1 MSTRLSANH
10 EVLDCDWAEARRR
23 CLALAM
29 RQLRSR
35 EDAEEVVQEALM
47 RGWRH
52 AESCRNR
59 RNPISWLMTITRRE
73 CARLGR
79 RRSERREAGL
89 EACGER
95 SDGRNPTE
103 AVDSGLDLRKAVARL
118 SDEEQRLLEL
128 RYVRQ
133 LTQVEVAEELEWPE
147 GTVKTRLHRVRLR
160 LRSEMEVKSKWKM

>member
-59 RNPISWLMTITRRE
+59 QNPISWLMTITRRE

-79 RRSERREAGL
+79 CRSERREAGL

-95 SDGRNPTE
+95 GDGRDPTE
-103 AVDSGLDLRKAVARL
+103 TVDSRVDLRAAMAQL
-118 SDEEQRLLEL
+118 SYEDQRLLEL
-128 RYVRQ
+128 RYVKQ
-133 LTQVEVAEELEWPE
+133 LTQSEVAEELGWPE
-147 GTVKTRLHRVRLR
+147 GTVKTRLHRVRVR
-160 LRSEMEVKSKWKM
+160 LRPKMEVEK